1 MIAKVINLDS
11 RRDKWRACEMEL
23 GPHFELERVPAIK
36 NDLGWLGLWQT
47 FKQIFAQADGDI
59 LIFEDDATYKGWATH
74 LQNAIKDLPQGWEML
89 MLGANIKD
97 QRLDRINNTL
107 ARTYG
112 AWTTHAIYYS
122 HSLCK
127 EMATLD
133 LTVPI
138 DEYFRTVVHP
148 RGNSYVVY
156 PFLSYQRP
164 SDSDIEGG
172 YKDYTNLFKE
182 SENRVRDF
190 VNQ

>member
-1 MIAKVINLDS
+1 LIAKVINLDS

-36 NDLGWLGLWQT
+36 NDWGWLGLWQT

-59 LIFEDDATYKGWATH
+59 LIFEDDATYRGWATN
-74 LQNAIKDLPQGWEML
+74 LENAIKDLPEGWEML

-127 EMATLD
+127 EMASLN

-138 DEYFRTVVHP
+138 DEFFRTVVHP

-172 YKDYTNLFKE
+172 FKDYTNLFQE

>member
-1 MIAKVINLDS
+1 MIAKVINLDL

-36 NDLGWLGLWQT
+36 NEFGWLGLWQT
-47 FKQIFAQADGDI
+47 FKQIFAQADGDV
-59 LIFEDDATYKGWATH
+59 LIFEDDATYRGWATN
-74 LQNAIKDLPQGWEML
+74 LENAIKDLPQGWEML

-97 QRLDRINNTL
+97 QRLDRINKNL
-107 ARTYG
+107 ACTYG

>member
-23 GPHFELERVPAIK
+23 GPHFEIERVPAIK
-36 NDLGWLGLWQT
+36 NDWGWLGLWQT

-59 LIFEDDATYKGWATH
+59 LIFEDDATYRGWATH
-74 LQNAIKDLPQGWEML
+74 LQNAINDLPQGWEML

-97 QRLDRINNTL
+97 QRIDRINNTL

-127 EMATLD
+127 QMASLD

-172 YKDYTNLFKE
+172 YKDYTNLFAD

>member
-23 GPHFELERVPAIK
+23 GPHFKLERVPAIK
-36 NDLGWLGLWQT
+36 NELGWLGLWQT
-47 FKQIFAQADGDI
+47 FKQIFAQADGDV
-59 LIFEDDATYKGWATH
+59 LIFEDDATYRGWATN
-74 LQNAIKDLPQGWEML
+74 LENAIKDLPQGWEML

-97 QRLDRINNTL
+97 QRIDRVNKTL

-122 HSLCK
+122 HKLCK
-127 EMATLD
+127 EMAALN

>member
-1 MIAKVINLDS
+1 MIAKVINLDL

-23 GPHFELERVPAIK
+23 GPHFELERVSAIR
-36 NDLGWLGLWQT
+36 NDWGWLGLWQT

-59 LIFEDDATYKGWATH
+59 LIFEDDATYRGWATH
-74 LQNAIKDLPQGWEML
+74 LQNAINDLPQGWEML

-97 QRLDRINNTL
+97 QRLDRINKTL

-127 EMATLD
+127 EMASLD

-172 YKDYTNLFKE
+172 YKDYTNLFVE

>member
-1 MIAKVINLDS
+1 MIAKVINLNS
-11 RRDKWRACEMEL
+11 RRDKWKASEMEL
-23 GPHFELERVPAIK
+23 SPHFKLERVSAIRHEW
-36 NDLGWLGLWQT
+36 GWVGLAKT
-47 FKQIFAQADGDI
+47 FNKIFAEAEGDV
-59 LIFEDDATYKGWATH
+59 LIFEDDATYRGWATH
-74 LQNAIKDLPQGWEML
+74 LENAIKDLPEGWEML

-97 QRLDRINNTL
+97 QRIDRINNTL

-122 HSLCK
+122 HKLCK
-127 EMATLD
+127 ELATLEFS
-133 LTVPI
+133 VPI
-138 DEYFRTVVHP
+138 DEYFRTVIHP
-148 RGNSYVVY
+148 RGNSYIVY

-172 YKDYTNLFKE
+172 FKDYTSLFQE

>member
-11 RRDKWRACEMEL
+11 RRDKWRICEMEL
-23 GPHFELERVPAIK
+23 GPHFELERVSAIRHEW
-36 NDLGWLGLWQT
+36 GWVGLAKT
-47 FKQIFAQADGDI
+47 FNKIFAEAEGDV
-59 LIFEDDATYKGWATH
+59 LIFEDDATYRGWVTN
-74 LQNAIKDLPQGWEML
+74 LLNAIKDLPEGWEML

-97 QRLDRINNTL
+97 QRIDRINNTL

-112 AWTTHAIYYS
+112 AWTTHGIYYS
-122 HSLCK
+122 HKLCK
-127 EMATLD
+127 ELASLEFS
-133 LTVPI
+133 VPI
-138 DEYFRTVVHP
+138 EEKFRTVVHP

-172 YKDYTNLFKE
+172 FKDYTNLFYQ
-182 SENRVRDF
+182 SEERVGYF

>member
-47 FKQIFAQADGDI
+47 FKQIFAQADGDV
-59 LIFEDDATYKGWATH
+59 LIFEDDATYRGWATN
-74 LQNAIKDLPQGWEML
+74 LENAIKDLPQGWEML

-97 QRLDRINNTL
+97 QRLDRINKNL
-107 ARTYG
+107 ACTYG

-127 EMATLD
+127 EMASLD

>member
-23 GPHFELERVPAIK
+23 GPHFEIERVPAIK
-36 NDLGWLGLWQT
+36 NDWGWLGLWQT

-59 LIFEDDATYKGWATH
+59 LIFEDDATYRGWATH
-74 LQNAIKDLPQGWEML
+74 LQNAINDLPEGWEML

-97 QRLDRINNTL
+97 QRVDRINNTL

-172 YKDYTNLFKE
+172 YKDYTNLFAD

>member
-36 NDLGWLGLWQT
+36 NEFGWLGLWQT
-47 FKQIFAQADGDI
+47 FKQIFAQADGDV
-59 LIFEDDATYKGWATH
+59 LIFEDDATYRGWATN
-74 LQNAIKDLPQGWEML
+74 LENAIKDLPQGWEML

-97 QRLDRINNTL
+97 QRLDRINKNL
-107 ARTYG
+107 ACTYG

-127 EMATLD
+127 EMAALN

-148 RGNSYVVY
+148 RGNSYVIY

>member
-23 GPHFELERVPAIK
+23 GPHFELERVSAIR
-36 NDLGWLGLWQT
+36 NDWGWLGLWQT

-59 LIFEDDATYKGWATH
+59 LIFEDDATYRGWVTN
-74 LQNAIKDLPQGWEML
+74 LENAIKDLPEGWEML

-97 QRLDRINNTL
+97 QRLDRINKTL

-127 EMATLD
+127 EMASLD

-172 YKDYTNLFKE
+172 YKDYTNLFVE

>member
-23 GPHFELERVPAIK
+23 GPHFELERVSAIR
-36 NDLGWLGLWQT
+36 NDWGWLGLWQT

-59 LIFEDDATYKGWATH
+59 LIFEDDATYRGWATH
-74 LQNAIKDLPQGWEML
+74 LQNAINDLPQGWEML

-97 QRLDRINNTL
+97 QRLDRINKTL

-127 EMATLD
+127 EMASLD

-164 SDSDIEGG
+164 SESDIEGG
-172 YKDYTNLFKE
+172 YKDYTNLFVE

>member
-1 MIAKVINLDS
+1 MIAKVINLDL

-23 GPHFELERVPAIK
+23 GPHFELERVSAIR
-36 NDLGWLGLWQT
+36 NDWGWLGLWQT

-59 LIFEDDATYKGWATH
+59 LIFEDDATYRGWATH
-74 LQNAIKDLPQGWEML
+74 LQNAINDLPQGWEML

-97 QRLDRINNTL
+97 QRLDRINKTL

-127 EMATLD
+127 EMASLD

-164 SDSDIEGG
+164 SESDIEGG
-172 YKDYTNLFKE
+172 YKDYTNLFVE

>member
-36 NDLGWLGLWQT
+36 NEFGWLGLWQT
-47 FKQIFAQADGDI
+47 FKQIFAQADGDV
-59 LIFEDDATYKGWATH
+59 LIFEDDATYRGWATN
-74 LQNAIKDLPQGWEML
+74 LENAIKDLPQGWEML

-97 QRLDRINNTL
+97 QRLDRINKNL
-107 ARTYG
+107 ACTYG

-127 EMATLD
+127 EMANLD

-172 YKDYTNLFKE
+172 YKDYTNLFVD

>member
-36 NDLGWLGLWQT
+36 NEFGWLGLWQT
-47 FKQIFAQADGDI
+47 FKQIFAQADGDV
-59 LIFEDDATYKGWATH
+59 LIFEDDATYRGWATN
-74 LQNAIKDLPQGWEML
+74 LENAIKDLPQGWEML

-97 QRLDRINNTL
+97 QRLDRINKNL
-107 ARTYG
+107 ACTYG

-122 HSLCK
+122 HKLCK

-164 SDSDIEGG
+164 SESDIEGG

>member
-23 GPHFELERVPAIK
+23 GPHFQLERVSAIR
-36 NDLGWLGLWQT
+36 NDWGWLGLWQT

-59 LIFEDDATYKGWATH
+59 LIFEDDATYRGWATH
-74 LQNAIKDLPQGWEML
+74 LQNAINDLPQGWEML

-97 QRLDRINNTL
+97 QRLDRINKTL

-127 EMATLD
+127 EMASLD

-172 YKDYTNLFKE
+172 YKDYTNLFID

>member
-11 RRDKWRACEMEL
+11 RRDKWRACEIEL

-36 NDLGWLGLWQT
+36 NEFGWLGLWQT
-47 FKQIFAQADGDI
+47 FKQIFAQADGDV
-59 LIFEDDATYKGWATH
+59 LIFEDDATYRGWATN
-74 LQNAIKDLPQGWEML
+74 LENAIKDLPQGWEML

-97 QRLDRINNTL
+97 QRLDRINKNL
-107 ARTYG
+107 ACTYG

>member
-36 NDLGWLGLWQT
+36 NDWGWLGLWQT
-47 FKQIFAQADGDI
+47 FKQIFAQADGDV
-59 LIFEDDATYKGWATH
+59 LIFEDDATYRGWATN
-74 LQNAIKDLPQGWEML
+74 LQNAINDLPQGWEML

-127 EMATLD
+127 EMASLD

-164 SDSDIEGG
+164 SNSDIEGG
-172 YKDYTNLFKE
+172 YKDYTNLFVD

>member
-36 NDLGWLGLWQT
+36 NEFGWLGLWQT
-47 FKQIFAQADGDI
+47 FKQIFAQADGDV
-59 LIFEDDATYKGWATH
+59 LIFEDDATYRGWATH
-74 LQNAIKDLPQGWEML
+74 LQNAINNLPQGWEML

-97 QRLDRINNTL
+97 QRVDRINNTL

-172 YKDYTNLFKE
+172 YKDYTSLFQE